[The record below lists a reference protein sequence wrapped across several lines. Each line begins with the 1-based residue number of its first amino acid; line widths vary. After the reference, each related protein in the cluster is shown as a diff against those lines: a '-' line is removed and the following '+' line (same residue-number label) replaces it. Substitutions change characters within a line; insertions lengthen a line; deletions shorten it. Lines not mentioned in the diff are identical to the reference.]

1 MVRKRGVAQA
11 ADSPILSVYY
21 TFKHGMFESAVSAN
35 FVTNAPTFFP
45 LSERFSLHSNLNS
58 DLPNDV

>member
-21 TFKHGMFESAVSAN
+21 TFKHGMVRVGSSCK
-35 FVTNAPTFFP
+35 
-45 LSERFSLHSNLNS
+45 LRI
-58 DLPNDV
+58 